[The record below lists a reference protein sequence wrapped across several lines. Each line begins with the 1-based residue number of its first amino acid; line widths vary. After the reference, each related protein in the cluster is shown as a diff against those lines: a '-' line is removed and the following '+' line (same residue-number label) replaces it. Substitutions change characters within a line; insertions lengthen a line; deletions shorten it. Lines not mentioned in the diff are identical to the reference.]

1 MKPRYSHR
9 VGLARYPKPF
19 RSTGIKTL
27 VGRALQIQGIRSRLN
42 LANGQKKHEWKTLHG
57 FRKFFK
63 TQTERVMKSLNVEIL
78 MGHDIGLAN
87 SYCKPSEHELF
98 EDYLKAVDLL
108 TVNQNKNKRLEKEI
122 DGLNVRYPL
131 SLLVTLLGSSIF
143 CWSDL
148 WLIPFG
154 VDSLINFP
162 HVLYSN
168 NIW

>member
-1 MKPRYSHR
+1 M
-9 VGLARYPKPF
+9 
-19 RSTGIKTL
+19 
-27 VGRALQIQGIRSRLN
+27 
-42 LANGQKKHEWKTLHG
+42 
-57 FRKFFK
+57 
-63 TQTERVMKSLNVEIL
+63 
-78 MGHDIGLAN
+78 N
-87 SYCKPSEHELF
+87 S